1 MDFTPM
7 KKWWVKLLLA
17 LAFILLAL
25 SAWFFGAGTQSQ
37 ESLDR
42 YRKQLLAAG
51 ERLDI
56 DAFIPPRVDPDKN
69 GAALIDKA
77 CWYIAPRGASMVS
90 SNQPGAMEIVAP
102 AKARVLWQQDEI
114 VSVKNS
120 HYSSN
125 IWADLELDLANQAP
139 AVELLQQAATYPE
152 FGFGLDF
159 RQPGVPA
166 PHLPKLSQ
174 ATALLSAKII
184 FDLHRRDTAAA
195 VTNLHALLIVADAS
209 KNEPLIGSQANRLF
223 FMQSALATQWELLQ
237 ATNLT
242 DEQLAAF
249 QLSWTQVD
257 FIKPM
262 ERAELRTRSTISASM
277 KEWRAGSPVGGPG
290 GPGGPSPGT
299 SGLFDIR
306 GLTRSLR
313 FGAGDALWRQSWSYD
328 DELTVL
334 EGYQLMVE
342 TMRQVETNGYFKDAF
357 AERDRKQ
364 SVLARNRAN
373 VDWLRK
379 QLGNQHEL
387 STNFVSRIAT
397 MLDLTLAAEA
407 FRQCAITAIALKRHQ
422 LRHATLPKELNALVP
437 EFLPELP
444 HDPVDGKA
452 LRYRLNVDG
461 TFLLY
466 SIGIDGIDDGGDAT
480 PVPPAHF
487 SQWQAG
493 HDWVWPQP
501 AVAAE
506 VHYYYDHPPR

>member
-1 MDFTPM
+1 M

-17 LAFILLAL
+17 GVFILLAL
-25 SAWFFGAGTQSQ
+25 GTWFIGSGTQSRDIL
-37 ESLDR
+37 ER
-42 YRKQLLAAG
+42 YRKQLIAAG
-51 ERLDI
+51 EKLEL
-56 DAFIPPRVDPDKN
+56 DAFIPPRSDPDKN
-69 GAALIDKA
+69 GAALLDKA
-77 CWYIAPRGASMVS
+77 WRYIAPRGTGLVS
-90 SNQPGAMEIVAP
+90 SNPPGAMEIVAP

-120 HYSSN
+120 RYASN
-125 IWADLELDLANQAP
+125 SWADLEWDLANQAP

-152 FGFGLDF
+152 FDFGMDF
-159 RQPGVPA
+159 RQPNFPV

-174 ATALLSAKII
+174 ATALLSARVI
-184 FDLHRRDTAAA
+184 FDLHRRDTVSA
-195 VTNLHALLIVADAS
+195 VTNLHALLILANVS

-223 FMQSALATQWELLQ
+223 FMQNALAAQWELLQ

-249 QLSWTQVD
+249 QTNWTEID

-277 KEWRAGSPVGGPG
+277 KDWRAGGAAGGPG
-290 GPGGPSPGT
+290 GPGPRMSGP
-299 SGLFDIR
+299 FDIR
-306 GLTRSLR
+306 GLTQSLR
-313 FGAGDALWRQSWSYD
+313 YGLGDALWRQSWSYD

-342 TMRQVETNGYFKDAF
+342 TMRQIETNGYFKDAF
-357 AERDRKQ
+357 AERDRKLG
-364 SVLARNRAN
+364 VLARNRAN

-387 STNFVSRIAT
+387 STNFLGSIAT
-397 MLDLTLAAEA
+397 MLDRTLAAEA

-422 LRHATLPKELNALVP
+422 LRHATLPKELNELVP

-444 HDPVDGKA
+444 RDPVDGKA
-452 LRYRLNVDG
+452 LRYRLNADD

-466 SIGIDGIDDGGDAT
+466 SIGADNVDDGGDAT
-480 PVPPAHF
+480 PVPPATF
-487 SQWQAG
+487 SQLQAG
-493 HDWVWPQP
+493 RDWVWPQP
-501 AVAAE
+501 ATPAE
-506 VHYYYDHPPR
+506 VHYYYDYPPK